1 MKLSAHGFRKIV
13 LLTLGVLIVAGI
25 SMGAVSQQFE
35 INIYP
40 GVSVGARIWSDR
52 TIYNDGDAIN
62 VYFTVSQTT
71 RWIRIWDF
79 EATNNIFELT
89 SSFPIPQIVVPNQTV
104 LALSGRVRGNGSESL
119 VLQALTTSGQIITAG
134 CTFFVRGGG
143 LGSAGQFQIQVQPN
157 QPPSG
162 GPGGVVGAVRI
173 GFNSTWGGCDGN
185 YRVGQVLTTYLYVG
199 QGGTYGLYNLTR
211 YGTLQTLIAP
221 RYFSPGIHTFRAR
234 VTGVPGRNTA
244 VFHGR
249 TSAGVTLNT
258 YCSMNVTY

>member
-1 MKLSAHGFRKIV
+1 MKLYTHRSKKIAM
-13 LLTLGVLIVAGI
+13 LALGVLIVAGL
-25 SMGAVSQQFE
+25 SMGAISQQFE

-40 GVSVGARIWSDR
+40 RVSLGARIWSDR
-52 TIYNDGDAIN
+52 QSYNAGDTIN
-62 VYFTVSQTT
+62 VYFSVSQTT
-71 RWIRIWDF
+71 QWVRIWDF

-89 SSFPIPQIVVPNQTV
+89 SSFPIPQIVAPNQTV
-104 LALSGRVRGNGSESL
+104 LALSGIVRGNGSESL

-134 CTFFVRGGG
+134 CTFFVRGG
-143 LGSAGQFQIQVQPN
+143 LGSGVQFQVQIQPS

-185 YRVGQVLTTYLYVG
+185 YRIGQVLTTYLYVE
-199 QGGTYGLYNLTR
+199 QGGIYGLYNLTR
-211 YGTLQTLIAP
+211 YGTSQTLITP

-234 VTGVPGRNTA
+234 VTGVPGRNTV

-249 TSAGVTLNT
+249 TNTGVTLNT
-258 YCSMNVTY
+258 YCPMNVTY